1 MFGQDGVGQVG
12 AGFEG
17 EVFGEDERVV
27 AVKEEVGDLSHAQL
41 GKGGLRSWDGQP
53 FWLVGWR
60 QVRLWFEAVI
70 MLLDVFNAA
79 KADTKGVAWS
89 VDVEIKKVDQF
100 TSTSYETH

>member
-1 MFGQDGVGQVG
+1 M
-12 AGFEG
+12 
-17 EVFGEDERVV
+17 
-27 AVKEEVGDLSHAQL
+27 
-41 GKGGLRSWDGQP
+41 
-53 FWLVGWR
+53 
-60 QVRLWFEAVI
+60 RLWFEAVI